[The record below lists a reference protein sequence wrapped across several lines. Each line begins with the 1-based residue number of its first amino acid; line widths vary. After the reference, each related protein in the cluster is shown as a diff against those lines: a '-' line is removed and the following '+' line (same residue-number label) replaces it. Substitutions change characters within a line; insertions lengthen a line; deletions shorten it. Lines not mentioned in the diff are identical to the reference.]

1 MDVETF
7 LCQSRK
13 KISFSKINLLNLR
26 KNLVG
31 PWGSTQ
37 LGERSPKPVSQ
48 PKSDTRK
55 VSQPSGPQNRPTCTC
70 STLPRASARTSPLR
84 RPPPAR
90 YLRVA
95 RSRRMDADAAPTAS
109 GPISKGDP
117 RLRADP
123 DRAWTPIE
131 PGHGGEATR
140 AQAGWL
146 EQAEEG
152 AGRGV
157 LLLASATF
165 LRKLLNHHRNR
176 EKVEFYDQ
184 VLTSCCCCCRIT
196 LTLMRDAAAAAAELQ
211 SWGRLL
217 IEEHVTTIT
226 ILTITHACESRLSNT

>member
-1 MDVETF
+1 
-7 LCQSRK
+7 
-13 KISFSKINLLNLR
+13 
-26 KNLVG
+26 
-31 PWGSTQ
+31 
-37 LGERSPKPVSQ
+37 
-48 PKSDTRK
+48 
-55 VSQPSGPQNRPTCTC
+55 
-70 STLPRASARTSPLR
+70 
-84 RPPPAR
+84 
-90 YLRVA
+90 
-95 RSRRMDADAAPTAS
+95 MDADAAPTAS

-184 VLTSCCCCCRIT
+184 VLSVSV
-196 LTLMRDAAAAAAELQ
+196 MRDAAAAAAELQ

>member
-1 MDVETF
+1 
-7 LCQSRK
+7 
-13 KISFSKINLLNLR
+13 
-26 KNLVG
+26 
-31 PWGSTQ
+31 
-37 LGERSPKPVSQ
+37 
-48 PKSDTRK
+48 
-55 VSQPSGPQNRPTCTC
+55 
-70 STLPRASARTSPLR
+70 
-84 RPPPAR
+84 
-90 YLRVA
+90 
-95 RSRRMDADAAPTAS
+95 MDADAAPTAS

-184 VLTSCCCCCRIT
+184 VLTSV
-196 LTLMRDAAAAAAELQ
+196 DAAAAAELQ

>member
-1 MDVETF
+1 
-7 LCQSRK
+7 
-13 KISFSKINLLNLR
+13 
-26 KNLVG
+26 
-31 PWGSTQ
+31 
-37 LGERSPKPVSQ
+37 
-48 PKSDTRK
+48 
-55 VSQPSGPQNRPTCTC
+55 
-70 STLPRASARTSPLR
+70 
-84 RPPPAR
+84 
-90 YLRVA
+90 
-95 RSRRMDADAAPTAS
+95 MDADAAPTAS

-152 AGRGV
+152 VGRGA

-176 EKVEFYDQ
+176 EKVKFYDQ
-184 VLTSCCCCCRIT
+184 MLTSCVKG
-196 LTLMRDAAAAAAELQ
+196 DAAAAAAAELQ

-217 IEEHVTTIT
+217 IEEHVATIT
-226 ILTITHACESRLSNT
+226 ILTIMHACESRLSNT

>member
-1 MDVETF
+1 
-7 LCQSRK
+7 
-13 KISFSKINLLNLR
+13 
-26 KNLVG
+26 
-31 PWGSTQ
+31 
-37 LGERSPKPVSQ
+37 
-48 PKSDTRK
+48 
-55 VSQPSGPQNRPTCTC
+55 
-70 STLPRASARTSPLR
+70 
-84 RPPPAR
+84 
-90 YLRVA
+90 
-95 RSRRMDADAAPTAS
+95 MDADAAPTAS

-152 AGRGV
+152 AGRGA

-176 EKVEFYDQ
+176 EKVKFYDQ
-184 VLTSCCCCCRIT
+184 ILTSCVKNMSVSV
-196 LTLMRDAAAAAAELQ
+196 MRDAAAAAAELQ

-217 IEEHVTTIT
+217 IEEHDATIHVRYLRSRT
-226 ILTITHACESRLSNT
+226 RVRAGYRTRDHEGGQFGYTWGGAEVGAALYAEHSTHCLHTVLHTCIRSPAAEQRFMFPQKL

>member
-1 MDVETF
+1 
-7 LCQSRK
+7 
-13 KISFSKINLLNLR
+13 
-26 KNLVG
+26 
-31 PWGSTQ
+31 
-37 LGERSPKPVSQ
+37 
-48 PKSDTRK
+48 
-55 VSQPSGPQNRPTCTC
+55 
-70 STLPRASARTSPLR
+70 
-84 RPPPAR
+84 
-90 YLRVA
+90 
-95 RSRRMDADAAPTAS
+95 MDADAAPTAS

-184 VLTSCCCCCRIT
+184 VLPSFERSVLGRVKTVLARI
-196 LTLMRDAAAAAAELQ
+196 L
-211 SWGRLL
+211 RLG
-217 IEEHVTTIT
+217 
-226 ILTITHACESRLSNT
+226 SS

>member
-1 MDVETF
+1 
-7 LCQSRK
+7 
-13 KISFSKINLLNLR
+13 
-26 KNLVG
+26 
-31 PWGSTQ
+31 
-37 LGERSPKPVSQ
+37 
-48 PKSDTRK
+48 
-55 VSQPSGPQNRPTCTC
+55 
-70 STLPRASARTSPLR
+70 
-84 RPPPAR
+84 
-90 YLRVA
+90 
-95 RSRRMDADAAPTAS
+95 MDADAAPTAS

-184 VLTSCCCCCRIT
+184 VLISCVNARCGSSSSRASKLGEIVDRGACYNDNDT
-196 LTLMRDAAAAAAELQ
+196 YD
-211 SWGRLL
+211 
-217 IEEHVTTIT
+217 
-226 ILTITHACESRLSNT
+226 HARV

>member
-1 MDVETF
+1 
-7 LCQSRK
+7 
-13 KISFSKINLLNLR
+13 
-26 KNLVG
+26 
-31 PWGSTQ
+31 
-37 LGERSPKPVSQ
+37 
-48 PKSDTRK
+48 
-55 VSQPSGPQNRPTCTC
+55 
-70 STLPRASARTSPLR
+70 
-84 RPPPAR
+84 
-90 YLRVA
+90 
-95 RSRRMDADAAPTAS
+95 MDADAAPTAS

-184 VLTSCCCCCRIT
+184 VLTSCVKNT
-196 LTLMRDAAAAAAELQ
+196 AAAAELQ

>member
-1 MDVETF
+1 
-7 LCQSRK
+7 
-13 KISFSKINLLNLR
+13 
-26 KNLVG
+26 
-31 PWGSTQ
+31 
-37 LGERSPKPVSQ
+37 
-48 PKSDTRK
+48 
-55 VSQPSGPQNRPTCTC
+55 
-70 STLPRASARTSPLR
+70 
-84 RPPPAR
+84 
-90 YLRVA
+90 
-95 RSRRMDADAAPTAS
+95 MDADAAPTAS

-184 VLTSCCCCCRIT
+184 VLTSCVKNSV
-196 LTLMRDAAAAAAELQ
+196 DAAAAAELQ

-217 IEEHVTTIT
+217 IEEHVATIT
-226 ILTITHACESRLSNT
+226 ILTIMHACESRLSNT

>member
-1 MDVETF
+1 
-7 LCQSRK
+7 
-13 KISFSKINLLNLR
+13 
-26 KNLVG
+26 
-31 PWGSTQ
+31 
-37 LGERSPKPVSQ
+37 
-48 PKSDTRK
+48 
-55 VSQPSGPQNRPTCTC
+55 
-70 STLPRASARTSPLR
+70 
-84 RPPPAR
+84 
-90 YLRVA
+90 
-95 RSRRMDADAAPTAS
+95 MDADAAPTAS

-184 VLTSCCCCCRIT
+184 VLTSCVKNMSVSV
-196 LTLMRDAAAAAAELQ
+196 MRVAAAAAAELQ

-217 IEEHVTTIT
+217 IEEHVATIT
-226 ILTITHACESRLSNT
+226 ILTIMHACESRLSNT

>member
-1 MDVETF
+1 
-7 LCQSRK
+7 
-13 KISFSKINLLNLR
+13 
-26 KNLVG
+26 
-31 PWGSTQ
+31 
-37 LGERSPKPVSQ
+37 
-48 PKSDTRK
+48 
-55 VSQPSGPQNRPTCTC
+55 
-70 STLPRASARTSPLR
+70 
-84 RPPPAR
+84 
-90 YLRVA
+90 
-95 RSRRMDADAAPTAS
+95 MDADAAPTAS

-184 VLTSCCCCCRIT
+184 VLTSCVKNSV
-196 LTLMRDAAAAAAELQ
+196 DAAAAAELQ

>member
-1 MDVETF
+1 
-7 LCQSRK
+7 
-13 KISFSKINLLNLR
+13 
-26 KNLVG
+26 
-31 PWGSTQ
+31 
-37 LGERSPKPVSQ
+37 
-48 PKSDTRK
+48 
-55 VSQPSGPQNRPTCTC
+55 
-70 STLPRASARTSPLR
+70 
-84 RPPPAR
+84 
-90 YLRVA
+90 
-95 RSRRMDADAAPTAS
+95 MDADAAPTAS

-176 EKVEFYDQ
+176 EKIEFYDQ
-184 VLTSCCCCCRIT
+184 VLTSCVSVSV
-196 LTLMRDAAAAAAELQ
+196 MRDAAAAAAELQ

-217 IEEHVTTIT
+217 IEEHVATIT
-226 ILTITHACESRLSNT
+226 TVSYTHLTLPTKRIV

>member
-1 MDVETF
+1 
-7 LCQSRK
+7 
-13 KISFSKINLLNLR
+13 
-26 KNLVG
+26 
-31 PWGSTQ
+31 
-37 LGERSPKPVSQ
+37 
-48 PKSDTRK
+48 
-55 VSQPSGPQNRPTCTC
+55 
-70 STLPRASARTSPLR
+70 
-84 RPPPAR
+84 
-90 YLRVA
+90 
-95 RSRRMDADAAPTAS
+95 MDADAAPTAS

-146 EQAEEG
+146 GQAEEG

-184 VLTSCCCCCRIT
+184 VLTSCVSV
-196 LTLMRDAAAAAAELQ
+196 DAAAAAELQ

>member
-1 MDVETF
+1 
-7 LCQSRK
+7 
-13 KISFSKINLLNLR
+13 
-26 KNLVG
+26 
-31 PWGSTQ
+31 
-37 LGERSPKPVSQ
+37 
-48 PKSDTRK
+48 
-55 VSQPSGPQNRPTCTC
+55 
-70 STLPRASARTSPLR
+70 
-84 RPPPAR
+84 
-90 YLRVA
+90 
-95 RSRRMDADAAPTAS
+95 MDADAAPTAS

-152 AGRGV
+152 VGRGA

-176 EKVEFYDQ
+176 EKVKFYDQ
-184 VLTSCCCCCRIT
+184 MLTSCVKN
-196 LTLMRDAAAAAAELQ
+196 MRDAAAELQ

-217 IEEHVTTIT
+217 IEEHDATIHVRYLRSRT
-226 ILTITHACESRLSNT
+226 RVRAGYRTRDHEGGQFGYTWGAAEVGAALYAEHSTHCLHTVLHTCIRSLLPNNVSCSHKNYSRFPLGPGVEITRESSRSAR

>member
-1 MDVETF
+1 
-7 LCQSRK
+7 
-13 KISFSKINLLNLR
+13 
-26 KNLVG
+26 
-31 PWGSTQ
+31 
-37 LGERSPKPVSQ
+37 
-48 PKSDTRK
+48 
-55 VSQPSGPQNRPTCTC
+55 
-70 STLPRASARTSPLR
+70 
-84 RPPPAR
+84 
-90 YLRVA
+90 
-95 RSRRMDADAAPTAS
+95 MDADAAPTAS

-184 VLTSCCCCCRIT
+184 VLT
-196 LTLMRDAAAAAAELQ
+196 RDARCGSSSSRASKL
-211 SWGRLL
+211 GLL
-217 IEEHVTTIT
+217 IEEHVATIT
-226 ILTITHACESRLSNT
+226 ILTIMHACESRLSNT

>member
-1 MDVETF
+1 
-7 LCQSRK
+7 
-13 KISFSKINLLNLR
+13 
-26 KNLVG
+26 
-31 PWGSTQ
+31 
-37 LGERSPKPVSQ
+37 
-48 PKSDTRK
+48 
-55 VSQPSGPQNRPTCTC
+55 
-70 STLPRASARTSPLR
+70 
-84 RPPPAR
+84 
-90 YLRVA
+90 
-95 RSRRMDADAAPTAS
+95 MDADAAPTAS

-152 AGRGV
+152 AGRGA

-176 EKVEFYDQ
+176 EKVKFYDQ
-184 VLTSCCCCCRIT
+184 VLTSCVKN
-196 LTLMRDAAAAAAELQ
+196 MRDAAAELQ

-217 IEEHVTTIT
+217 IEEHDATIHVRYLRSRT
-226 ILTITHACESRLSNT
+226 RVRAGYRTRDHEGGQFGYTWGAAEVGAALYAEHSTHCLYILYFIHASAPPAAEQRFMFPQKL

>member
-1 MDVETF
+1 
-7 LCQSRK
+7 
-13 KISFSKINLLNLR
+13 
-26 KNLVG
+26 
-31 PWGSTQ
+31 
-37 LGERSPKPVSQ
+37 
-48 PKSDTRK
+48 
-55 VSQPSGPQNRPTCTC
+55 
-70 STLPRASARTSPLR
+70 
-84 RPPPAR
+84 
-90 YLRVA
+90 
-95 RSRRMDADAAPTAS
+95 MDADAAPTAS

-176 EKVEFYDQ
+176 EKVKFYDQ
-184 VLTSCCCCCRIT
+184 VRAVRRCGS
-196 LTLMRDAAAAAAELQ
+196 
-211 SWGRLL
+211 S
-217 IEEHVTTIT
+217 
-226 ILTITHACESRLSNT
+226 SRASKLGEIVDRGA

>member
-1 MDVETF
+1 
-7 LCQSRK
+7 
-13 KISFSKINLLNLR
+13 
-26 KNLVG
+26 
-31 PWGSTQ
+31 
-37 LGERSPKPVSQ
+37 
-48 PKSDTRK
+48 
-55 VSQPSGPQNRPTCTC
+55 
-70 STLPRASARTSPLR
+70 
-84 RPPPAR
+84 
-90 YLRVA
+90 
-95 RSRRMDADAAPTAS
+95 MDADAAPTAS

-176 EKVEFYDQ
+176 EKVKFYDQ
-184 VLTSCCCCCRIT
+184 ILTSCVKNMSVSV
-196 LTLMRDAAAAAAELQ
+196 MRDAAAAAAELQ

-217 IEEHVTTIT
+217 IEEHDATIHVRY
-226 ILTITHACESRLSNT
+226 LRSRTRVRAGY

>member
-1 MDVETF
+1 
-7 LCQSRK
+7 
-13 KISFSKINLLNLR
+13 
-26 KNLVG
+26 
-31 PWGSTQ
+31 
-37 LGERSPKPVSQ
+37 
-48 PKSDTRK
+48 
-55 VSQPSGPQNRPTCTC
+55 
-70 STLPRASARTSPLR
+70 
-84 RPPPAR
+84 
-90 YLRVA
+90 
-95 RSRRMDADAAPTAS
+95 MDADAAPTAS

-184 VLTSCCCCCRIT
+184 VLTSCVKG
-196 LTLMRDAAAAAAELQ
+196 DAAAAAAAELQ

-217 IEEHVTTIT
+217 IEEHVATIT
-226 ILTITHACESRLSNT
+226 ILTIMHACESRLSNT

>member
-1 MDVETF
+1 
-7 LCQSRK
+7 
-13 KISFSKINLLNLR
+13 
-26 KNLVG
+26 
-31 PWGSTQ
+31 
-37 LGERSPKPVSQ
+37 
-48 PKSDTRK
+48 
-55 VSQPSGPQNRPTCTC
+55 
-70 STLPRASARTSPLR
+70 
-84 RPPPAR
+84 
-90 YLRVA
+90 
-95 RSRRMDADAAPTAS
+95 MDADAAPTAS

-184 VLTSCCCCCRIT
+184 VLTSSRASKLGEIVDRIVDRGACYNDNDT
-196 LTLMRDAAAAAAELQ
+196 YD
-211 SWGRLL
+211 
-217 IEEHVTTIT
+217 
-226 ILTITHACESRLSNT
+226 HARV

>member
-1 MDVETF
+1 
-7 LCQSRK
+7 
-13 KISFSKINLLNLR
+13 
-26 KNLVG
+26 
-31 PWGSTQ
+31 
-37 LGERSPKPVSQ
+37 
-48 PKSDTRK
+48 
-55 VSQPSGPQNRPTCTC
+55 
-70 STLPRASARTSPLR
+70 
-84 RPPPAR
+84 
-90 YLRVA
+90 
-95 RSRRMDADAAPTAS
+95 MDADAAPTAS

-184 VLTSCCCCCRIT
+184 VLTSCVKNMSVSVGACHG
-196 LTLMRDAAAAAAELQ
+196 DARCGSSSSRASKLGEIVDRGACYNDND
-211 SWGRLL
+211 
-217 IEEHVTTIT
+217 TYD
-226 ILTITHACESRLSNT
+226 HARV